1 MRYQKPRLLTDEES
15 RPYLDA
21 IQTEVL
27 ELALK
32 ARPGSEMRRFLCDA
46 VTWYPE
52 HGFRNSGG
60 ETDDYGGIE
69 RAEIVSILRRINE
82 ARETGDD
89 PRHLLR
95 QLRNRLEASLDI
107 YDLEPE

>member
-1 MRYQKPRLLTDEES
+1 MQYLKPKLLTDEEA

-46 VTWYPE
+46 VTWHPE
-52 HGFRNSGG
+52 RGYRNSER
-60 ETDDYGGIE
+60 ETEDDGGIE

-82 ARETGDD
+82 ARENGDD

-95 QLRNRLEASLDI
+95 QLRNRLENSLDI